1 MKIMSTNHVHE
12 RDKTM
17 TKSATTTE
25 CCRDDYH
32 ILRHL
37 FTEAMQSSITD
48 KRWRIFATY
57 SDPCRTMLT
66 QYEHV
71 ESGDRI
77 KCQSF
82 GYEDGEYRKHIF
94 TFDQDVDVNDDPPNA
109 EDQRAGPVPG

>member
-1 MKIMSTNHVHE
+1 
-12 RDKTM
+12 
-17 TKSATTTE
+17 
-25 CCRDDYH
+25 
-32 ILRHL
+32 
-37 FTEAMQSSITD
+37 
-48 KRWRIFATY
+48 
-57 SDPCRTMLT
+57 MLT